1 MLGHVVVWAANTD
14 RVHLALRKAGITC
27 QTSFATEWYGALSK
41 NDGYVVLHLKGD
53 RRLYGWAEEW
63 PSAPEKGHFVIS
75 QGEWLSEKG
84 AIALEG
90 VRGILIR
97 AEDVEMVEMMR
108 KVANPSEEGNNGRQE
123 GTDATAEKPW
133 RI

>member
-1 MLGHVVVWAANTD
+1 MGGGVAKCS
-14 RVHLALRKAGITC
+14 RERALRNLTGRVAF
-27 QTSFATEWYGALSK
+27 Q
-41 NDGYVVLHLKGD
+41 
-53 RRLYGWAEEW
+53 
-63 PSAPEKGHFVIS
+63 
-75 QGEWLSEKG
+75 KG

-97 AEDVEMVEMMR
+97 AEDVAMVEMMR
-108 KVANPSEEGNNGRQE
+108 KVANPSEDGNNGRQE